1 MMPLSDNEQRL
12 LDEMERNLYKNE
24 ADVVSTSGLTRAP
37 NYSAIVIGVLI
48 GLVGIITMV
57 VGVYVSMTIIGIV
70 GFAVLF
76 GGVMVAATIP
86 SKSAA
91 SATSPR
97 GARAK
102 PATSSTNL
110 MDRLNERWE
119 RRQGGD
125 RF

>member
-1 MMPLSDNEQRL
+1 
-12 LDEMERNLYKNE
+12 
-24 ADVVSTSGLTRAP
+24 
-37 NYSAIVIGVLI
+37 
-48 GLVGIITMV
+48 
-57 VGVYVSMTIIGIV
+57 V

-76 GGVMVAATIP
+76 AGVMVAATIP

-97 GARAK
+97 GASAK
-102 PATSSTNL
+102 LATSNTNL
-110 MDRLNERWE
+110 MDRLNERWD

>member
-1 MMPLSDNEQRL
+1 MPLSDNEQRL

-57 VGVYVSMTIIGIV
+57 VGVYVSLTIVGIV

-76 GGVMVAATIP
+76 AGVMVAATIP
-86 SKSAA
+86 SKSAPSAPSARSA
-91 SATSPR
+91 SSAPT
-97 GARAK
+97 A
-102 PATSSTNL
+102 SSASL
-110 MDRLNERWE
+110 MDRLNERWDK
-119 RRQGGD
+119 RQGGD

>member
-1 MMPLSDNEQRL
+1 MPLSDNEQRL

-57 VGVYVSMTIIGIV
+57 VGVYVSMTIVGIV

-76 GGVMVAATIP
+76 AGVMVAATIP

-91 SATSPR
+91 SV
-97 GARAK
+97 K
-102 PATSSTNL
+102 
-110 MDRLNERWE
+110 W
-119 RRQGGD
+119 
-125 RF
+125 

>member
-1 MMPLSDNEQRL
+1 MPLSDNEQRL

-48 GLVGIITMV
+48 GLAGIVTMV
-57 VGVYVSMTIIGIV
+57 VGVYVSMTILGII
-70 GFAVLF
+70 GFAILF
-76 GGVMVAATIP
+76 AGVMVAATIP
-86 SKSAA
+86 SKSDAPAA
-91 SATSPR
+91 SPRSAGSP
-97 GARAK
+97 
-102 PATSSTNL
+102 PAVSKSNM
-110 MDRLNERWE
+110 MDRLNERWD